1 VTDQCHLL
9 ALLAHLSS
17 DHSLWLMHNIIAAL
31 HMQAGWLHNKRG
43 HGKASVASAARLKV
57 LLNQYQAN
65 MPPSTRSTA
74 APPLT

>member
-1 VTDQCHLL
+1 
-9 ALLAHLSS
+9 
-17 DHSLWLMHNIIAAL
+17 MHNIIAAL

-43 HGKASVASAARLKV
+43 HGKASAARLKV